1 MSNTSLGKV
10 RFVAFIALSFSAL
23 IANAQLQVNES
34 VAKDSLAKLIT
45 GNGVT
50 ISNVDVKCTTTSSGR
65 GYGSYTAGTNSMGL
79 TQGLLLTTGRAQN
92 AIGPNNTASKTSQ
105 GNLNLASNDTYKK
118 LLENYS
124 GGKRVNEYC
133 LFSFD
138 IIPQGDTIK
147 FDYVFASEEYNEYV
161 NSDFNDVFGFFIS
174 GPGITGE
181 ANASGRMNI
190 AKVPGTSTSVSIN
203 NVNNGY
209 KAAGQTPTGPCN
221 NCAYYEH
228 NTGSYTQY
236 DGYTKNLVA
245 YSKVIPCSTY
255 KLELIIADCGDKQY
269 DSGVFIEKIRSN
281 TATVTATT
289 VAGIPD
295 AIEGCNA
302 GIFTFTR
309 PAGSSTA
316 APLTVNYWLSGSAQN
331 GVDYNQIGSTNPIA
345 YRTMVIPAGQNS
357 ADLVIT
363 PIADGIP
370 EPTEEIKLSLFNYT
384 CPAGSG
390 DFITIP
396 IRDSIYTSI
405 SPKNPVVCEGTPI
418 TMNSTNGVNY
428 VWSSNSST
436 NSSAIYTLNSTQTI
450 SVTAK
455 VGLCE
460 ETKSTTVTVNP
471 LPLVRSFDTPVEP
484 CLGALAELKL
494 KNSENGISYQL
505 VKTPGNTPVGTS
517 VLGDGSDKTFITTN
531 ISAPTSFMLNA
542 VNQATGCYRNDIAAV
557 TVTPPSKPMTPANNN
572 DSRTCL
578 VGGNDW
584 IVFTAPGTS
593 RAIASI
599 NPRNQFLG
607 WVTVQEFINGNTQ
620 NVQACGTDPINQ
632 PQFTTAAF
640 GRNWVVTPEYQPSS
654 NVDVRLYFDNAD
666 LLATQAAANAN
677 ANPEDDILNISSIG
691 LTKYSG
697 PNEDNN
703 FANNCYTGG
712 VTTLHSQTNN
722 GNVSSVYTGF
732 TNSGRFVTFEVPSFS
747 ELWLHGF
754 SQENPSPLPVVLKE
768 FSANCVEDGV
778 ELVWATT
785 SEVNNNYFS
794 VQYSA
799 NGIEWSEIAQV
810 AGMGNSNQLV
820 QYTYKDKSR
829 RNGIGYYRISQ
840 FDYNGANETFP
851 MTSSNCSFGEEVKMG
866 IYPNPSNGEFFV
878 QVYSDKAIEN
888 ASVVVFDMTG
898 KVVYNKE
905 FKSEGGSVEVGIR
918 LEHLAKGAFIVR
930 LNGVGLESIS
940 PVKVIIQ

>member
-1 MSNTSLGKV
+1 MSNTPLGVV
-10 RFVAFIALSFSAL
+10 RFIAFIALTFSAL
-23 IANAQLQVNES
+23 VSNAQLQVNET
-34 VAKDSLAKLIT
+34 VTKDSLAKLIT
-45 GNGVT
+45 GNGVS

-65 GYGSYTAGTNSMGL
+65 GYGSYTGGTNTMGL
-79 TQGLLLTTGRAQN
+79 TQGLLLTTGRASN
-92 AIGPNNTASKTSQ
+92 AIGPNNDAGKTSSASTD
-105 GNLNLASNDTYKK
+105 LNSNDTYKK

-124 GGKRVNEYC
+124 GGKKVYEYC

-138 IIPQGDTIK
+138 VIPQGDTIK

-161 NSDFNDVFGFFIS
+161 NSDYNDVFGFFIS
-174 GPGITGE
+174 GHGITGE
-181 ANASGRMNI
+181 TNASGRMNI

-203 NVNNGY
+203 NVNNG
-209 KAAGQTPTGPCN
+209 KKDAGQTPTGPCK
-221 NCAYYEH
+221 NCSYYQN

-245 YSKVIPCSTY
+245 YSKVTPCSTY
-255 KLELIIADCGDKQY
+255 KLELIVADCGDKKF

-289 VAGIPD
+289 VAGISD

-302 GIFTFTR
+302 GIFKFTR
-309 PAGSSTA
+309 PQGSSNA
-316 APLTVNYWLSGSAQN
+316 SPLSVNYWLSGSAQN

-357 ADLVIT
+357 ADLTIT

-390 DFITIP
+390 NFITIP

-418 TMNSTNGVNY
+418 TMSSTNGVNY
-428 VWSSNSST
+428 VWSSNAAT
-436 NSSAIYTLNSTQTI
+436 IANAVYTLNSTQTI

-455 VGLCE
+455 VGSCS
-460 ETKSTTVTVNP
+460 ETKSTKVTVNP
-471 LPLVRSFDTPVEP
+471 LPLTKSFETPAEP
-484 CLGALAELKL
+484 CLGALAELKV
-494 KNSENGISYQL
+494 KNSENGITYQL
-505 VKTPGNTPVGTS
+505 VNSPAATPIGSPVSGN
-517 VLGDGSDKTFITTN
+517 GSDMTFISTN

-542 VNQATGCYRNDIAAV
+542 VNPVTGCYKNNLASV
-557 TVTPPSKPMTPANNN
+557 TVTPPSKPTALANNN

-584 IVFTAPGTS
+584 VVFTAPGSS

-599 NPRNQFLG
+599 HPKNQFLG
-607 WVTVQEFINGNTQ
+607 WVTVQEFKNGNTQ
-620 NVQACGTDPINQ
+620 NVQACGTDPLNQ
-632 PQFTTAAF
+632 PQFTSATL

-666 LLATQAAANAN
+666 LLATQAAANSN
-677 ANPEDDILNISSIG
+677 ANPDDDIANISSIG

-703 FANNCYTGG
+703 FANNCYSGG
-712 VTTLHSQTNN
+712 VTTLHGQSSN
-722 GNVSSVYTGF
+722 GNVTSVYTGF
-732 TNSGRFVTFEVPSFS
+732 ANTGRFVTFGIPSFS

-754 SQENPSPLPVVLKE
+754 NQENPSPLPVVLKD
-768 FSANCVEDGV
+768 FTANCEEDGV
-778 ELVWATT
+778 ELVWATS
-785 SEVNNNYFS
+785 SEVNNDYYS
-794 VQYSA
+794 VQYSM
-799 NGIEWSEIAQV
+799 NGLEWDEIAQI

-829 RNGIGYYRISQ
+829 RSGLGYYRISQ
-840 FDYNGANETFP
+840 FDYNGDSETFP
-851 MTSSNCSFGEEVKMG
+851 MVSSNCSFGDDVKMG

-878 QVYSDKAIEN
+878 QIYSNKAIEN
-888 ASVVVFDMTG
+888 GSIVMLDMTG
-898 KVVYNKE
+898 KVVYNKDLN
-905 FKSEGGSVEVGIR
+905 SEGGSVEVGIR
-918 LEHLAKGAFIVR
+918 AENLAKGAYIVR
-930 LNGVGLESIS
+930 LNGVGLESLT